1 MDESLPHHAKRQ
13 WRRLAKYLVRIHQNH
28 AAKFCEKI
36 QFKQATIMLKIEQA
50 LMLENWLKNLL
61 TEMALQPLLN

>member
-50 LMLENWLKNLL
+50 SMLENW
-61 TEMALQPLLN
+61 